1 MSMWNDFKSFAFKG
15 NVLDLA
21 VGVVIG
27 AAFAKIISTLVDA
40 LIMPLV
46 GKILPGGSYLTW
58 APGGVKVGVLIGA
71 MIDFLIVAA
80 VLFIFVSLI
89 KRAMTKPQAGPPPE
103 PPADVKLLMEIRDL
117 LKKP

>member
-27 AAFAKIISTLVDA
+27 AAFAKIISTFVDA

-46 GKILPGGSYLTW
+46 GKVLPGGSYLSW
-58 APGGVKVGVLIGA
+58 APGGIKVGILIGA
-71 MIDFLIVAA
+71 VIDFLIVAA
-80 VLFIFVSLI
+80 VLFVLVSLI
-89 KRAMTKPQAGPPPE
+89 KRAMAKPAAAPE
-103 PPADVKLLMEIRDL
+103 PSAEVKLLTEIRDAL
-117 LKKP
+117 RKP